1 MDRLWKVYSKIRRN
15 NHTFWKDRQQ
25 ASTRCCYIIMNKQ
38 TAKSLIEYNPVN
50 ERIIRAR
57 FHAKKGKVTFI
68 QCYAPTNEAEEEV
81 KTEFYNTLQAEIRK
95 VPTHDLTIVMGDL
108 NAKVGNDNTGN
119 ERVMGKYGCGQM
131 NENGE
136 LLVDFCGINNLVI
149 GGTIFPH
156 KDIHKLT
163 WNSPNGRDKNQIDH
177 IMINGKWKRS
187 LQDVRV
193 KRGADIA
200 SDHFLITA
208 NIKLKL
214 KKMSSPTTIKRKF
227 DINKLQDTKVK
238 QEFNLQIKNRFQ
250 VLEDTIEET
259 SEPASINN
267 KWLKVEEIYKETSE
281 KVLGYK
287 RQIHKEWITQGT
299 WKLIDERKEINNKLC
314 QTYSERIKDKLRKEY
329 SECNKKVKK
338 ATRSDKRKYT
348 EDLAKEAEDAASNQ
362 RMGQVYQV
370 VKQLCN
376 KKTNKSMPIK
386 DKQNNTLSSEKEQ
399 KERWKEHFQEVLN
412 RKEPENTVS
421 IDITETPLELD
432 IDLYAPTKLEIQRAL
447 KSLRNRKAPGI
458 DQLNAEL
465 FKADVKQTSDILYPV
480 FKEIWENNIIP
491 DNWSEGDIIRIPKK
505 GDLTNCNNWRGI
517 TLLSIPSKVFCKIL
531 ISRIKTAIDRTL
543 RQEQAGFRQGRS
555 CIDHIFVLR
564 NILEQCTEWQRKII
578 INFVDFEKAFDSLHR
593 QGLWTILKSYGIPEK
608 K

>member
-1 MDRLWKVYSKIRRN
+1 M
-15 NHTFWKDRQQ
+15 
-25 ASTRCCYIIMNKQ
+25 
-38 TAKSLIEYNPVN
+38 
-50 ERIIRAR
+50 
-57 FHAKKGKVTFI
+57 
-68 QCYAPTNEAEEEV
+68 
-81 KTEFYNTLQAEIRK
+81 
-95 VPTHDLTIVMGDL
+95 
-108 NAKVGNDNTGN
+108 
-119 ERVMGKYGCGQM
+119 
-131 NENGE
+131 
-136 LLVDFCGINNLVI
+136 
-149 GGTIFPH
+149 
-156 KDIHKLT
+156 
-163 WNSPNGRDKNQIDH
+163 
-177 IMINGKWKRS
+177 
-187 LQDVRV
+187 
-193 KRGADIA
+193 
-200 SDHFLITA
+200 
-208 NIKLKL
+208 
-214 KKMSSPTTIKRKF
+214 
-227 DINKLQDTKVK
+227 
-238 QEFNLQIKNRFQ
+238 
-250 VLEDTIEET
+250 
-259 SEPASINN
+259 
-267 KWLKVEEIYKETSE
+267 
-281 KVLGYK
+281 
-287 RQIHKEWITQGT
+287 
-299 WKLIDERKEINNKLC
+299 IDERKEINNKLC
-314 QTYSERIKDKLRKEY
+314 QTYSEKIKDKLRKEY

-348 EDLAKEAEDAASNQ
+348 EDLAKEAENAASNQ

-564 NILEQCTEWQRKII
+564 NILEQCAEWQRKII
-578 INFVDFEKAFDSLHR
+578 INFVDFEKAFDS
-593 QGLWTILKSYGIPEK
+593 
-608 K
+608 